1 MRGLLRKSFHSH
13 LPEPAKV
20 DCEVQL
26 EQDAAELL
34 ERSLQPGAADGWPLT
49 RGRDPASS
57 ASHCPPSS
65 VLGTRSTTVKKLYV
79 GNLSFKATEE
89 QVQALFAEAGIQPDS
104 LTLLRDRFTGQPRG
118 FGFAEINDDAQ
129 AEKAVAA
136 LNGKDFLGRAL
147 VVNEARPQR
156 EGGGG
161 GRGGHGGGGGGG
173 RGGHGGG
180 HGGGGGGRGGRGGG
194 YGRDRDR

>member
-1 MRGLLRKSFHSH
+1 M
-13 LPEPAKV
+13 
-20 DCEVQL
+20 
-26 EQDAAELL
+26 
-34 ERSLQPGAADGWPLT
+34 
-49 RGRDPASS
+49 
-57 ASHCPPSS
+57 
-65 VLGTRSTTVKKLYV
+65 KKLYV

-89 QVQALFAEAGIQPDS
+89 QVQALFAEIGVQPDS

-118 FGFAEINDDAQ
+118 FGFAEIHDDGE
-129 AEKAVAA
+129 AEKAIAA

-161 GRGGHGGGGGGG
+161 SGGGGGRGGHGGGGGGG

-180 HGGGGGGRGGRGGG
+180 RGGGGGGRGGYGGG
-194 YGRDRDR
+194 GRDR

>member
-1 MRGLLRKSFHSH
+1 MEVRGARRT
-13 LPEPAKV
+13 A
-20 DCEVQL
+20 
-26 EQDAAELL
+26 
-34 ERSLQPGAADGWPLT
+34 
-49 RGRDPASS
+49 
-57 ASHCPPSS
+57 
-65 VLGTRSTTVKKLYV
+65 VKKLYV

-89 QVQALFAEAGIQPDS
+89 QVQALFSESGIQPDS

-118 FGFAEINDDAQ
+118 FGFAEIKDDAA

-156 EGGGG
+156 EGGGAGGGGGRGGHGGGGGGG

-173 RGGHGGG
+173 RGG
-180 HGGGGGGRGGRGGG
+180 GGGGRGGGGGGGDRGG
-194 YGRDRDR
+194 YGGRDR

>member
-1 MRGLLRKSFHSH
+1 
-13 LPEPAKV
+13 
-20 DCEVQL
+20 
-26 EQDAAELL
+26 
-34 ERSLQPGAADGWPLT
+34 
-49 RGRDPASS
+49 
-57 ASHCPPSS
+57 
-65 VLGTRSTTVKKLYV
+65 VKKLYV

-89 QVQALFAEAGIQPDS
+89 QVQALFAEIGVQPDQ

-118 FGFAEINDDAQ
+118 FGFAEIHDDGE
-129 AEKAVAA
+129 AEKAIAA

-161 GRGGHGGGGGGG
+161 GGGWRGGDRGGHGGGGGG

-180 HGGGGGGRGGRGGG
+180 GGRGGGGRGGDRGG
-194 YGRDRDR
+194 YGGRDR

>member
-1 MRGLLRKSFHSH
+1 
-13 LPEPAKV
+13 
-20 DCEVQL
+20 
-26 EQDAAELL
+26 
-34 ERSLQPGAADGWPLT
+34 
-49 RGRDPASS
+49 
-57 ASHCPPSS
+57 
-65 VLGTRSTTVKKLYV
+65 VKKLYV

-89 QVQALFAEAGIQPDS
+89 QVAALFAEISVTPDS

-118 FGFAEINDDAQ
+118 FGFAEIGNDAE
-129 AEKAVAA
+129 AEKAIAA

-161 GRGGHGGGGGGG
+161 GGPRGGHGGGGGGG

-180 HGGGGGGRGGRGGG
+180 GGGGRGGGGRGGDRGGDRGG
-194 YGRDRDR
+194 YGGGRDR